1 MIIVKIFYQLKDGVK
16 ISVTISIGGTMYE
29 KGRSIEY
36 LVSKADFNMSQ
47 SKKDERNK
55 VTIG

>member
-1 MIIVKIFYQLKDGVK
+1 
-16 ISVTISIGGTMYE
+16 MYE

-55 VTIG
+55 VIIG